1 MFRKW
6 QTLRKKSKGFTLIEL
21 MIVVAIIAIL
31 AAIAIPQYKKFQ
43 LKAKTAEA
51 KTNLG
56 AIRTAEEAYA
66 AEHDEYITANYR
78 PNATPTAA
86 KRAWV
91 TSDQFDSLG
100 FAPAGDVR
108 YSYGVAAGDT
118 TGSLSTAPTN
128 GTNAATSK
136 PAAANVDITIV
147 AKGDL
152 DGDSSFAYYGMT
164 DEEAELVGP
173 QGDDF

>member
-1 MFRKW
+1 
-6 QTLRKKSKGFTLIEL
+6 

-43 LKAKTAEA
+43 LKAKTSEA

-56 AIRTAEEAYA
+56 AIRTCEEAYA
-66 AEHDEYITANYR
+66 AEHDEYITAKYR
-78 PNATPTAA
+78 PDATPTAA

-108 YSYGVAAGDT
+108 YVYGVSADDKTSALNVT
-118 TGSLSTAPTN
+118 PTN
-128 GTNAATSK
+128 STNTVTSG
-136 PAAANVDITIV
+136 NVDITII

-152 DGDSSFAYYGMT
+152 DGDGKRSFYGMT
-164 DEEAELVGP
+164 DEKTELVGP

>member
-6 QTLRKKSKGFTLIEL
+6 QTLRKRSKGFTLIEL

-56 AIRTAEEAYA
+56 AIRTCEEAYA
-66 AEHDEYITANYR
+66 AEHDLYIGAAYR
-78 PNATPTAA
+78 PDNAPTAA
-86 KRAWV
+86 KRSWA

-100 FAPAGDVR
+100 FKPAGDIR
-108 YSYGVAAGDT
+108 YSYGVAADNQKDD
-118 TGSLSTAPTN
+118 LSTAPAN
-128 GTNAATSK
+128 KLNIAVRDG
-136 PAAANVDITIV
+136 NVDITIV

-152 DGDSSFAYYGMT
+152 DGDNSFSYYGMT
-164 DEEAELVGP
+164 DEKTELVGP